1 MADQVTTN
9 QEFKQL
15 KEQHGLTVTQCA
27 LMLECTE
34 EAIKGWLKSPT
45 VSSHR
50 KTPLM
55 ALKLFKLVL
64 SSQTDE
70 GHPSE

>member
-1 MADQVTTN
+1 MADQMTTN
-9 QEFKQL
+9 EEFRLL

-34 EAIKGWLKSPT
+34 EAVKNWLKSPSVT
-45 VSSHR
+45 SHR
-50 KTPLM
+50 KTPPM

-70 GHPSE
+70 EHPSG

>member
-9 QEFKQL
+9 QEFKQI
-15 KEQHGLTVTQCA
+15 KELHGLTVTQCA

-34 EAIKGWLKSPT
+34 EAVKSWLKSPA

-50 KTPLM
+50 KTPPM
-55 ALKLFKLVL
+55 ALKLFKLML
-64 SSQTDE
+64 SSQNDAE
-70 GHPSE
+70 HPSG

>member
-1 MADQVTTN
+1 MADQITTN
-9 QEFKQL
+9 QEFRQL

-34 EAIKGWLKSPT
+34 EAIKSWLKSPT
-45 VSSHR
+45 VTSHR
-50 KTPLM
+50 KTPPM

-64 SSQTDE
+64 NSQTDE

>member
-1 MADQVTTN
+1 MADQMTTN
-9 QEFKQL
+9 EEFRLL

-34 EAIKGWLKSPT
+34 EAVKNWLKSPSVT
-45 VSSHR
+45 SHR
-50 KTPLM
+50 KTPPM
-55 ALKLFKLVL
+55 ALKLFKLML

-70 GHPSE
+70 EHPSG

>member
-1 MADQVTTN
+1 MADQMTTN
-9 QEFKQL
+9 QEFRQL

-27 LMLECTE
+27 LMLECSE
-34 EAIKGWLKSPT
+34 DGVKGWLRT
-45 VSSHR
+45 EGVAGHR
-50 KTPLM
+50 KTPPM
-55 ALKLFKLVL
+55 ALKLFKLML

>member
-1 MADQVTTN
+1 MADQMTTN
-9 QEFKQL
+9 EEFRLL

-34 EAIKGWLKSPT
+34 EAVKNRLKSPGVT
-45 VSSHR
+45 SHR
-50 KTPLM
+50 KTPPM
-55 ALKLFKLVL
+55 ALKLFKLML

-70 GHPSE
+70 EHPSG

>member
-1 MADQVTTN
+1 MADKLTTN
-9 QEFKQL
+9 QQFRQL

-34 EAIKGWLKSPT
+34 EAVRCWLKSPT

-50 KTPLM
+50 RTPPM

-64 SSQTDE
+64 NSQTDE
-70 GHPSE
+70 GSPSE

>member
-15 KEQHGLTVTQCA
+15 KELHGLTVTQCA

-34 EAIKGWLKSPT
+34 EAVKSWLKSPA

-50 KTPLM
+50 KTPPM
-55 ALKLFKLVL
+55 ALKLFKLML
-64 SSQTDE
+64 SSQNDAE
-70 GHPSE
+70 HPSG

>member
-1 MADQVTTN
+1 MAGQMTTN

-15 KEQHGLTVTQCA
+15 KEQHNLTVTQCA

-34 EAIKGWLKSPT
+34 EAVKSWLKSPS

-50 KTPLM
+50 KTPPM
-55 ALKLFKLVL
+55 ALKLFKLL
-64 SSQTDE
+64 LNSQTDG
-70 GHPSE
+70 GHPSG

>member
-15 KEQHGLTVTQCA
+15 KELHGLTVTQCA

-34 EAIKGWLKSPT
+34 EAVKSWLKSPA

-50 KTPLM
+50 KTPPM

-64 SSQTDE
+64 SSQTDAE
-70 GHPSE
+70 HPSG